1 MRFNSERRIR
11 ETWRIVASGLEQ
23 WEQTGSIEPEHL
35 ATVRT
40 VQIDMAQ
47 HLASFIR
54 RSDRFECQACAIS
67 RVDGGVFRDGAKA
80 LEGNVGFARHS
91 GRVAH
96 GPCAV
101 IVPVSAISI
110 AACG

>member
-1 MRFNSERRIR
+1 
-11 ETWRIVASGLEQ
+11 
-23 WEQTGSIEPEHL
+23 
-35 ATVRT
+35 
-40 VQIDMAQ
+40 
-47 HLASFIR
+47 
-54 RSDRFECQACAIS
+54 
-67 RVDGGVFRDGAKA
+67 